1 MRILHSSCFMNL
13 LFSISFSIMSSS
25 TISRLENLI
34 SQLYDFVLE
43 YNTLI
48 TNEELT
54 DEEKEKWQTQLI
66 TNTNMFEMNFRQIVH
81 NPGAIAQIEQFTGV
95 VQRGEQLLDMI
106 YNLLDIED
114 EELEEIE
121 L

>member
-1 MRILHSSCFMNL
+1 
-13 LFSISFSIMSSS
+13 MSSS
-25 TISRLENLI
+25 TISRLEKLI

-48 TNEELT
+48 SNEELT
-54 DEEKEKWQTQLI
+54 DEEKDKWQTQLI
-66 TNTNMFEMNFRQIVH
+66 TKTNMFEMNFRQIVH
-81 NPGAIAQIEQFTGV
+81 SPGEFKQIEQFTDV

-106 YNLLDIED
+106 YNLLDIDMEQ
-114 EELEEIE
+114 LEEVE